1 MPSRIAM
8 PIGLDPPVKGPET
21 PTRMGSMAE
30 AALAT
35 RIIDAKTILSRRPG
49 KGVSLF
55 FVMVAC
61 QRRGGHGR
69 VGMPAFDDSLAQA
82 GYAGGVR
89 GSRAGARLRQALPPE
104 ECSAPRPGYGGRE
117 GGP

>member
-61 QRRGGHGR
+61 QRRGGTGESVCRLSMTHWHRLATRAVFEARGPAPGSGR
-69 VGMPAFDDSLAQA
+69 PYRL
-82 GYAGGVR
+82 GV
-89 GSRAGARLRQALPPE
+89 
-104 ECSAPRPGYGGRE
+104 
-117 GGP
+117 